1 MLALG
6 AEYNMPLVSLWGARH
21 LYGQLA
27 WAQELDALDFRA
39 TSQKVNPLINQGIN
53 SDTLSALGEAFA
65 GLLKPQGPRPAA
77 P

>member
-1 MLALG
+1 
-6 AEYNMPLVSLWGARH
+6 MPLVSLWSARYV
-21 LYGQLA
+21 YGQLD
-27 WAQELDALDFRA
+27 WTQELDALDFRG
-39 TSQKVNPLINQGIN
+39 TSQKVNPLINQGFN